1 MVPNKEIIEM
11 MYRKL
16 FIVKQ
21 LAKLVEEPELGTEDS
36 VALTKTQNL
45 LDEIDKILEKK

>member
-1 MVPNKEIIEM
+1 MANKEIIEM

-21 LAKLVEEPELGTEDS
+21 LADIVEVTEHGTEE
-36 VALTKTQNL
+36 ATLLTKTQNL
-45 LDEIDKILEKK
+45 LDEIDEILSHK